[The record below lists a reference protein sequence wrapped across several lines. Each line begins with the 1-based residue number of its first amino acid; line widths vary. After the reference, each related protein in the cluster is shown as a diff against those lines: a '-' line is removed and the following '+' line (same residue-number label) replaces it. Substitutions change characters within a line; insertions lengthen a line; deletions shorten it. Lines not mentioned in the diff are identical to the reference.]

1 MPPVSQSEVRNLLL
15 ASLPARDF
23 ERVAPHLERVKLR
36 LGQVLYT
43 PGDRISHLYFPDTA
57 VIHSV
62 YITKDGATT
71 EVGVAG
77 NKGVFG
83 LPVILGVDS
92 TPYHALVEV
101 PGAALRVGGAAAKEE
116 CGRGEGFNRLILRYT
131 YALLIQ
137 TAQLAV
143 CNCTHTVEERLCRW
157 LLFVHDRTG
166 RAEFRLTHEIISGM
180 LGAHRSGVSVAAK
193 ALRRA
198 GLIRY
203 HRGHVRI
210 EDLKGLE
217 EVACECFELVRGEF
231 ERVLGGE
238 SIVPD

>member
-1 MPPVSQSEVRNLLL
+1 MPPLTQSDVRNLLL
-15 ASLPARDF
+15 ALLPADDF
-23 ERVAPHLERVKLR
+23 ERIAPHLSRVELHM
-36 LGQVLYT
+36 GQVLYT
-43 PGDRISHLYFPDTA
+43 PGDRITHLYFPDTA

-62 YITKDGATT
+62 YITREGATT

-83 LPVILGVDS
+83 VPVVLGVERV
-92 TPYHALVEV
+92 PYHAIVEV
-101 PGAALRVGGAAAKEE
+101 PGAALRIDADALKGECARGGSLD
-116 CGRGEGFNRLILRYT
+116 RLILRYT

-157 LLFVHDRTG
+157 LLFIHDRTG
-166 RAEFRLTHEIISGM
+166 RTEFRLTHETISGM

-193 ALRRA
+193 ALQRA

-203 HRGHVRI
+203 HRGLIQI
-210 EDLKGLE
+210 EDFGGLG
-217 EVACECFELVRGEF
+217 EVACECFELVRREF
-231 ERVLGGE
+231 GRVLCGE
-238 SIVPD
+238 PLISE

>member
-1 MPPVSQSEVRNLLL
+1 MPPLIQSDVRNLLL
-15 ASLPARDF
+15 ASLPADDF
-23 ERVAPHLERVKLR
+23 ERIATHLARAELR

-43 PGDRISHLYFPDTA
+43 PGDRITHLYFPDTA
-57 VIHSV
+57 VIHTV
-62 YITKDGATT
+62 YITKGGATA

-83 LPVILGVDS
+83 VPVVLGVD
-92 TPYHALVEV
+92 TIPYHALVEV
-101 PGAALRVGGAAAKEE
+101 PGTALRIGADALKKE
-116 CGRGEGFNRLILRYT
+116 CLLEGSLYRLILRYT

-166 RAEFRLTHEIISGM
+166 RTEFRLTHEIISGM

-193 ALRRA
+193 ALQRA

-203 HRGHVRI
+203 RRGHVRVD
-210 EDLKGLE
+210 DLRGLE
-217 EVACECFELVRGEF
+217 DVACECFELVRREF
-231 ERVLGGE
+231 ERVLGG
-238 SIVPD
+238 SATVPR